1 MISREAA
8 THLCIAIQNAAYGE
22 DVDGD
27 CFLSVERRAMS
38 DSEFKSFCRIALD
51 SAHVSSIVAPANE
64 GRFYVHFNMSM
75 DRVSAARS
83 VLSRAVLMAAEEPE
97 LQMAIRLTALAN
109 SADTRIKSVGNADG
123 ALFESTLDAVRQKM
137 QHWPEALTK
146 SFKTILASIKPQ
158 LGVGGLHDTQPR
170 AFRPRI

>member
-22 DVDGD
+22 DVGGD
-27 CFLSVERRAMS
+27 CFLSVARQGMS

-64 GRFYVHFNMSM
+64 SRFYVHFNVST
-75 DRVSAARS
+75 DRVAAAKS
-83 VLSRAVLMAAEEPE
+83 VLSRAVLRAAEEPE

-109 SADTRIKSVGNADG
+109 AADTRIKSVGNADG

-137 QHWPEALTK
+137 PLWPEAITK
-146 SFKTILASIKPQ
+146 SFKAILASIKPQ
-158 LGVGGLHDTQPR
+158 LGAGGLHATQSR
-170 AFRPRI
+170 VLRPRI